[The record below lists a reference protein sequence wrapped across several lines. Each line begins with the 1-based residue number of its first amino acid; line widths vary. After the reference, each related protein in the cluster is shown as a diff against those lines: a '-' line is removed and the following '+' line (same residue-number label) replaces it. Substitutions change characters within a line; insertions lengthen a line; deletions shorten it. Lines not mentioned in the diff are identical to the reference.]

1 MVWTYRTAVSIALI
15 ALLFGINWALDQY
28 VIDYIVRI
36 IMQCGINAIL
46 AVGLNLINGTTG
58 QFSLGHAG
66 FMAVGAYATA
76 FAVIHLES
84 WLGFNAS
91 NIPAPWM
98 QGLLLSLGL
107 LVGALFAGL
116 AGLLVGA
123 PSLRLRGDYLAIV
136 TLGFAEIIRLLF
148 TNSEALGGATGYSG
162 GRPLGLPNYTN
173 FFWVFLW
180 AILLIT
186 LIGNF
191 TFSSYGR
198 ALRAIREDEIATEAL
213 GMNTTRLKVLA
224 SVISAAAV
232 GVAGGLYAHLNNVI
246 RPDDFKMDRSVAMI
260 VMILVGGLGSVS
272 GAIIGAIFVGVTLEA
287 MRDIQQYRLLAYSL
301 LLIGLMIARPQGLLG
316 SRELRLPAFLKRK
329 RKGAA

>member
-1 MVWTYRTAVSIALI
+1 MAWPQRIAASVALI
-15 ALLFGINWALDQY
+15 VALFGINWALDQY

-36 IMQCGINAIL
+36 IMQCGIYAIL

-76 FAVIHLES
+76 FAVIHLEG
-84 WLGFNAS
+84 WLGFDATTTPS
-91 NIPAPWM
+91 AWM
-98 QGLLLSLGL
+98 QGLLLSAGL

-136 TLGFAEIIRLLF
+136 TLGFGEIIRLLF
-148 TNSEALGGATGYSG
+148 TNTEALGGATGYSG
-162 GRPLGLPNYTN
+162 GRPLGLPSYTN

-213 GMNTTRLKVLA
+213 GINTTRLKVLA

-329 RKGAA
+329 RGGAA